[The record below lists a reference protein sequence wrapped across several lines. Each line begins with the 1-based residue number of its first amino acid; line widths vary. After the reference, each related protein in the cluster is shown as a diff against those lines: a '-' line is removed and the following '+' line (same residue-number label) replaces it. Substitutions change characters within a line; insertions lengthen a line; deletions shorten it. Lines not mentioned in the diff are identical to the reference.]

1 MHMQQQVFL
10 MLHTLIVILK
20 GLFTQNILKM
30 LFIHPHAFPKPF
42 GFFPS
47 SVKRKL

>member
-1 MHMQQQVFL
+1 MHIQQQVLL
-10 MLHTLIVILK
+10 MLHTFIVILK
-20 GLFTQNILKM
+20 GLFTQKIKNM